1 MAMHCLSSL
10 SQGDLSFYQSTLY
23 QLIQDAPIEAKPGRE
38 MMRTLRKELVR
49 SMEQEECPEYCA
61 ALADLYKTVTDTLI
75 SAAHRSAPH
84 ELINR
89 TTSDCRIVT
98 DEDEYQFHQEEGF
111 FDDEDED
118 EMDSNSDIK
127 STAKDAEQ
135 KQRKREETKR
145 KRREEEDMLMKERK
159 VTDEKGKQYHT
170 LGPFPP
176 PRLTVR
182 APTNTFPSRKALQ
195 QRTIIETPSS
205 TSSSSDDD
213 EAINQLISSRSTEG
227 GEAVNHLTDFLQPL
241 SIDSLKKVGESAKAK
256 LRPSST
262 HDEFVSQIVK
272 TAVRLGCE
280 KACVLM
286 EKQKII
292 EDMTSHVQT
301 GPLPTAAS
309 IDFLNTLPDHLKQS
323 LGSVLGLPEEK
334 PPVEDMW
341 ERMVA
346 MGFLSVLTNL
356 RLKPLKKIANEL
368 SIVLPDTNSTEKF
381 CEFIVFAAFPR
392 ERIRAKFSRAK
403 QKKVKFTVPPD
414 SMSIKGDMGFVTF
427 HVNNISMLTKES
439 ERHYSPEFHFAN
451 LKWSLLCMT
460 NKESLALYL
469 CQTGSVHC
477 KFLITVVNKAN
488 PDDSI
493 CNEGTQ
499 SFSAMSQENDW
510 GFNNVIKFAELLS
523 PDQGF
528 VTADD
533 DSITIE
539 VGIVLVEPL
548 KTPTAREKAPVAKEK
563 KNEPRV
569 DEAAMLQ
576 LLADEKV
583 EQTRKKLK
591 QEISK
596 TIREEEKTRKDITQ
610 RASKAYHDLCDR
622 LRQETK
628 RTQKEV
634 ADRERKEEQERQRE
648 LDKIKQAQEQMAEL
662 KSRLQSLK
670 KENAELAQLK
680 QDATQ
685 AAKEAKKN
693 SERIAQELKFVLDR
707 VQSNQQKLHT
717 QEKKLAAA
725 KSRYESILAEEPDTP
740 SPSDDENDLMSEDLT
755 RFINLMTDDM

>member
-1 MAMHCLSSL
+1 MHRLSSL
-10 SQGDLSFYQSTLY
+10 SEGDLCFYQSTLY

-38 MMRTLRKELVR
+38 MVRTLRKELVR

-61 ALADLYKTVTDTLI
+61 ALADLYKTVTDTLV

-89 TTSDCRIVT
+89 TTSDCRVVT

-111 FDDEDED
+111 FDDDDDDEI
-118 EMDSNSDIK
+118 DSNSDVK

-135 KQRKREETKR
+135 RQRKREETKR

-159 VTDEKGKQYHT
+159 VTDEKGKQYQT
-170 LGPFPP
+170 LGPFPA

-182 APTNTFPSRKALQ
+182 APINTFPSRNTLQ

-205 TSSSSDDD
+205 TSSSSDED
-213 EAINQLISSRSTEG
+213 EEVIHQLMSSRSTEG
-227 GEAVNHLTDFLQPL
+227 GEAVSHLTAFFQPL

-256 LRPSST
+256 LRPSSS

-323 LGSVLGLPEEK
+323 LGGVLGLPEEK

-356 RLKPLKKIANEL
+356 RLKPLKKIAHEL
-368 SIVLPDTNSTEKF
+368 NIVLPDTNSTEKF
-381 CEFIVFAAFPR
+381 CESIVFAAFPR

-414 SMSIKGDMGFVTF
+414 SMSVKGDMGFVTF
-427 HVNNISMLTKES
+427 HVNHISMLTKES

-477 KFLITVVNKAN
+477 KFLITVVNKTN

-510 GFNNVIKFAELLS
+510 GFNNVIKFAELLN

-548 KTPTAREKAPVAKEK
+548 KTPTAREKAPAVKEK
-563 KNEPRV
+563 KHEPRV

-596 TIREEEKTRKDITQ
+596 TIREEERTRKELTQ
-610 RASKAYHDLCDR
+610 RATKAHHDLCDR

-634 ADRERKEEQERQRE
+634 ADRERREEQERQRE
-648 LDKIKQAQEQMAEL
+648 LDKIKQAQEQTAEL
-662 KSRLQSLK
+662 KARLQSLK
-670 KENAELAQLK
+670 KENAELVQSR

-685 AAKEAKKN
+685 EAKEAKKS
-693 SERIAQELKFVLDR
+693 SERVAQELKQVLDR
-707 VQSNQQKLHT
+707 VQSAQQKIKA
-717 QEKKLAAA
+717 QEAKLIAA
-725 KSRYESILAEEPDTP
+725 KARYESILAEEPDTP
-740 SPSDDENDLMSEDLT
+740 SPSDDENDLMGEDLT
-755 RFINLMTDDM
+755 RFINQMTDDM

>member
-1 MAMHCLSSL
+1 MHCLSSL

>member
-1 MAMHCLSSL
+1 MPRLSSL
-10 SQGDLSFYQSTLY
+10 SKEDLLFYQSTLY

-49 SMEQEECPEYCA
+49 SVEQEECPEYCA

-89 TTSDCRIVT
+89 TTSDCRVVT

-111 FDDEDED
+111 FDDDDD
-118 EMDSNSDIK
+118 EMDSNSDLK

-145 KRREEEDMLMKERK
+145 KRREEEEMLIKERK

-205 TSSSSDDD
+205 TSSSSDED

-256 LRPSST
+256 LRPSSP

-368 SIVLPDTNSTEKF
+368 GIVLPDTNSTEKF

-510 GFNNVIKFAELLS
+510 GFNNVIKFAELLN

-528 VTADD
+528 VTAED

-548 KTPTAREKAPVAKEK
+548 KTPTAREKAPAAKEK

-610 RASKAYHDLCDR
+610 RATKTYHDLCDR

-648 LDKIKQAQEQMAEL
+648 LDKIKQAQEQTAEL

-670 KENAELAQLK
+670 KENAELTQLK
-680 QDATQ
+680 QDAAQ
-685 AAKEAKKN
+685 EAKEAKKN

-707 VQSNQQKLHT
+707 VQSTQQKLKT
-717 QEKKLAAA
+717 QEKELAAA
-725 KSRYESILAEEPDTP
+725 KSQYESILAEEPGTP

>member
-1 MAMHCLSSL
+1 MQGLSTL
-10 SQGDLSFYQSTLY
+10 SEGDLCFYKSTLY

-49 SMEQEECPEYCA
+49 SMDEAECPEYCA
-61 ALADLYKTVTDTLI
+61 ALADLYKTVTDTLV

-89 TTSDCRIVT
+89 TTGDCRVVT
-98 DEDEYQFHQEEGF
+98 DEYEYQLHRDESF
-111 FDDEDED
+111 FDDDDEEV

-127 STAKDAEQ
+127 STAKEAEQ

-145 KRREEEDMLMKERK
+145 KRKEEEDMLVNERK
-159 VTDEKGKQYHT
+159 VTDEKGKQYQT
-170 LGPFPP
+170 LGPFPA
-176 PRLTVR
+176 PRLSVR

-195 QRTIIETPSS
+195 HRTIIETPSS
-205 TSSSSDDD
+205 TSSSSDED
-213 EAINQLISSRSTEG
+213 EEEINQLMSSRSTEG
-227 GEAVNHLTDFLQPL
+227 GKAVDHLTDFLQPL

-256 LRPSST
+256 LRPSSP

-301 GPLPTAAS
+301 GPLPSAAS
-309 IDFLNTLPDHLKQS
+309 IEFLNTLPEHLKQS
-323 LGSVLGLPEEK
+323 LGGVLGLPEEK

-368 SIVLPDTNSTEKF
+368 SINLPDTNSTEKF
-381 CEFIVFAAFPR
+381 CESIVFAAFPR

-403 QKKVKFTVPPD
+403 QKKVKFTVPPE
-414 SMSIKGDMGFVTF
+414 SMSIKGDMGFVSF

-439 ERHYSPEFHFAN
+439 ERHYSPEFNFAN

-477 KFLITVVNKAN
+477 KFLITVVNKVN

-510 GFNNVIKFAELLS
+510 GFNNVIKFSELLN
-523 PDQGF
+523 PAQGF
-528 VTADD
+528 ITADD

-539 VGIVLVEPL
+539 VGIVLVEPM
-548 KTPTAREKAPVAKEK
+548 KAPAAREKTAAPKEK
-563 KNEPRV
+563 KQVSRV
-569 DEAAMLQ
+569 EDDAMLE
-576 LLADEKV
+576 LLQEEKA
-583 EQTRKKLK
+583 EQARKKLR

-596 TIREEEKTRKDITQ
+596 TIREEEKTRKELVQ
-610 RASKAYHDLCDR
+610 RANKAYHDLSDR

-628 RTQKEV
+628 RTQKEIN
-634 ADRERKEEQERQRE
+634 DRERKEEQERQRE
-648 LDKIKQAQEQMAEL
+648 LDKIRQAQEQTEEL

-670 KENAELAQLK
+670 KENAELTQSRQEAAQG
-680 QDATQ
+680 
-685 AAKEAKKN
+685 AKDAKKE
-693 SERIAQELKFVLDR
+693 SERLAQEIKQIVDK
-707 VQSNQQKLHT
+707 VQSAQQRCKA

-725 KSRYESILAEEPDTP
+725 KKRHESIIADEPDTP

-755 RFINLMTDDM
+755 RFINQMTDDM

>member
-1 MAMHCLSSL
+1 MPRLSSL
-10 SQGDLSFYQSTLY
+10 SKEDLWFYQSTLY
-23 QLIQDAPIEAKPGRE
+23 QLIQDASIEAKPGRE

-49 SMEQEECPEYCA
+49 SVEQEECPEYCA

-89 TTSDCRIVT
+89 TTSDCRVVT

-111 FDDEDED
+111 FDDDDD
-118 EMDSNSDIK
+118 EMDSNSDLK

-145 KRREEEDMLMKERK
+145 RRREEEEMLIKERK

-205 TSSSSDDD
+205 TSSSSDED

-256 LRPSST
+256 LRPSSP

-309 IDFLNTLPDHLKQS
+309 IDFLNTLPDHLKLS

-368 SIVLPDTNSTEKF
+368 GIVLPDTNSTEKF

-414 SMSIKGDMGFVTF
+414 SMNIKGDMGFVTF

-510 GFNNVIKFAELLS
+510 GFNNVIKFAELLN

-528 VTADD
+528 VTAED

-548 KTPTAREKAPVAKEK
+548 KTPTAREKAPAAKEK

-610 RASKAYHDLCDR
+610 RATKTYHDLCDR

-648 LDKIKQAQEQMAEL
+648 LDKIKQAQEQTAEL

-670 KENAELAQLK
+670 KENAELTQLK
-680 QDATQ
+680 QDAAQ

-707 VQSNQQKLHT
+707 VQSTQQKLKT

-725 KSRYESILAEEPDTP
+725 KSQYESILAEEPDTP

>member
-1 MAMHCLSSL
+1 MHRLSSL
-10 SQGDLSFYQSTLY
+10 SEGDLCFYQSTLY
-23 QLIQDAPIEAKPGRE
+23 QLIQDAPVEAKPGRE
-38 MMRTLRKELVR
+38 MLRTLRKELIR
-49 SMEQEECPEYCA
+49 SMEQKEFPEYCA
-61 ALADLYKTVTDTLI
+61 ALADLYKTVADTLI

-89 TTSDCRIVT
+89 TTSDCRVVT

-111 FDDEDED
+111 FDDDDD
-118 EMDSNSDIK
+118 EMDSSSDLK

-182 APTNTFPSRKALQ
+182 TSTNTFPSRKALQ

-205 TSSSSDDD
+205 TSSSSDED
-213 EAINQLISSRSTEG
+213 EAVSQLISSRSTEG

-403 QKKVKFTVPPD
+403 QKKVRFTVPPD

-488 PDDSI
+488 SDDSI

-510 GFNNVIKFAELLS
+510 GFNNVIKFAELLN

-548 KTPTAREKAPVAKEK
+548 KTPTSREKAPVPKEK

-610 RASKAYHDLCDR
+610 RATKAYHDLFDR

-648 LDKIKQAQEQMAEL
+648 LDKIKYAQEQAAEL

-670 KENAELAQLK
+670 KENAELAQSK
-680 QDATQ
+680 QDTTQ
-685 AAKEAKKN
+685 AAKEAKMA

-707 VQSNQQKLHT
+707 VQSTQQKLKA
-717 QEKKLAAA
+717 QEMKLAAA
-725 KSRYESILAEEPDTP
+725 KSRYESVLAEEPDTP

-755 RFINLMTDDM
+755 RFISLMTDDM

>member
-1 MAMHCLSSL
+1 MHRLSSL
-10 SQGDLSFYQSTLY
+10 SEGDLCFYQSTLY

-89 TTSDCRIVT
+89 TTSDCRI
-98 DEDEYQFHQEEGF
+98 
-111 FDDEDED
+111 
-118 EMDSNSDIK
+118 

-510 GFNNVIKFAELLS
+510 GFNNVIKFAELLN

-628 RTQKEV
+628 RTQKE
-634 ADRERKEEQERQRE
+634 
-648 LDKIKQAQEQMAEL
+648 L

-670 KENAELAQLK
+670 KENAELIQSK

-707 VQSNQQKLHT
+707 VQSTQQKLHT

>member
-1 MAMHCLSSL
+1 MHRLSSL
-10 SQGDLSFYQSTLY
+10 PEEDLWFYQSTLF

-38 MMRTLRKELVR
+38 MLRTLRKELVR
-49 SMEQEECPEYCA
+49 SVEQEECPEYCA

-89 TTSDCRIVT
+89 TTSDCRVVT

-111 FDDEDED
+111 FDDDDED
-118 EMDSNSDIK
+118 EMDSNSDMK

-145 KRREEEDMLMKERK
+145 KRREEEDMLIKERK

-205 TSSSSDDD
+205 TSSSSDED

-256 LRPSST
+256 LRPSSP

-368 SIVLPDTNSTEKF
+368 GIVLPDTNSTEKF
-381 CEFIVFAAFPR
+381 CESIVFAAFPR

-414 SMSIKGDMGFVTF
+414 SMNSKGDMGFVTF

-510 GFNNVIKFAELLS
+510 GFNNVIKFAELLN

-528 VTADD
+528 VTPDD

-548 KTPTAREKAPVAKEK
+548 KTPTAREKAPAAKEK

-596 TIREEEKTRKDITQ
+596 TIREEEKTRKEITQ
-610 RASKAYHDLCDR
+610 RATKAYHDLCDR

-648 LDKIKQAQEQMAEL
+648 LDKIKQAQEQTAEL

-670 KENAELAQLK
+670 KENTELAQLK
-680 QDATQ
+680 QDA
-685 AAKEAKKN
+685 AHEAKEARKN

-707 VQSNQQKLHT
+707 IQSTQQKLKV
-717 QEKKLAAA
+717 QEKKIAAA
-725 KSRYESILAEEPDTP
+725 KTRYESVIADEPETP

>member
-1 MAMHCLSSL
+1 MPRLSSL
-10 SQGDLSFYQSTLY
+10 SKEDLWFYQSTLY

-49 SMEQEECPEYCA
+49 SVEQEECPEYCA

-89 TTSDCRIVT
+89 TTSDCRVVT

-111 FDDEDED
+111 FDDDDD
-118 EMDSNSDIK
+118 EMDSNSDLK

-145 KRREEEDMLMKERK
+145 KRREEEEMLIKERK

-205 TSSSSDDD
+205 TSSSSDED

-256 LRPSST
+256 LRPSSP

-368 SIVLPDTNSTEKF
+368 GIVLPDTNSTEKF

-414 SMSIKGDMGFVTF
+414 SMNIKGDMGFVTF

-488 PDDSI
+488 SDDSI

-510 GFNNVIKFAELLS
+510 GFNNVIKFAELLN

-528 VTADD
+528 VTAED

-548 KTPTAREKAPVAKEK
+548 KTPTAREKAPAAKEK

-610 RASKAYHDLCDR
+610 RATKTYHDLCDR

-648 LDKIKQAQEQMAEL
+648 LDKIKQAQEQTAEL

-670 KENAELAQLK
+670 KENAELTQLK
-680 QDATQ
+680 QDAAQ
-685 AAKEAKKN
+685 EAKEAKKN

-707 VQSNQQKLHT
+707 VQSTQQKLKT
-717 QEKKLAAA
+717 QEKELAAA
-725 KSRYESILAEEPDTP
+725 KSQYESILAEEPGTP

>member
-1 MAMHCLSSL
+1 MPRLSSL
-10 SQGDLSFYQSTLY
+10 SKEDLWFYQSTLY

-49 SMEQEECPEYCA
+49 SVEQEESPEYCA

-89 TTSDCRIVT
+89 TTSDCRVVT

-111 FDDEDED
+111 FDDDDD
-118 EMDSNSDIK
+118 EMDSNSDLK

-145 KRREEEDMLMKERK
+145 KRREEEEMLIKERK

-205 TSSSSDDD
+205 TSSSSDED

-256 LRPSST
+256 LRPSSP

-368 SIVLPDTNSTEKF
+368 GIVLPDTNSTEKF

-414 SMSIKGDMGFVTF
+414 SMNIKGDMGFVTF
-427 HVNNISMLTKES
+427 HVDNISMLTKES

-510 GFNNVIKFAELLS
+510 GFNNVIKFAELLN

-528 VTADD
+528 VTAED

-548 KTPTAREKAPVAKEK
+548 KTPTAREKAPAAKEK

-610 RASKAYHDLCDR
+610 RATKTYHDLCDR

-648 LDKIKQAQEQMAEL
+648 LDKIKQAQEQTAEL

-680 QDATQ
+680 QDAAQ
-685 AAKEAKKN
+685 EAKEAKKS

-707 VQSNQQKLHT
+707 VQSTQQKLET
-717 QEKKLAAA
+717 QEKKLEAA
-725 KSRYESILAEEPDTP
+725 KSQYESILAEEPDTP

>member
-1 MAMHCLSSL
+1 MHRLSSL
-10 SQGDLSFYQSTLY
+10 SEGDLCFYQSTLY

-510 GFNNVIKFAELLS
+510 GFNNVIKFAELLN

-628 RTQKEV
+628 RTQKE
-634 ADRERKEEQERQRE
+634 
-648 LDKIKQAQEQMAEL
+648 
-662 KSRLQSLK
+662 
-670 KENAELAQLK
+670 KENAELIQSK

-707 VQSNQQKLHT
+707 VQSTQQKLHT

>member
-1 MAMHCLSSL
+1 MHRLCSL
-10 SQGDLSFYQSTLY
+10 SGGDLCFYQSTLY
-23 QLIQDAPIEAKPGRE
+23 KLIQDAPIEAKPGRE
-38 MMRTLRKELVR
+38 MIRTLRKELVR
-49 SMEQEECPEYCA
+49 SMEQEECPEYCS

-89 TTSDCRIVT
+89 TTSDCRVVT

-111 FDDEDED
+111 FDDDED

-127 STAKDAEQ
+127 STTKDAEQ
-135 KQRKREETKR
+135 RQRKREETKR
-145 KRREEEDMLMKERK
+145 KRREEEEMLMKERK

-170 LGPFPP
+170 LGPFPA

-205 TSSSSDDD
+205 TSSSSDED
-213 EAINQLISSRSTEG
+213 EEINQLMSSRSTEG

-256 LRPSST
+256 LRPSSP

-323 LGSVLGLPEEK
+323 LGGVLGLPDEK

-368 SIVLPDTNSTEKF
+368 GIVLPDTNSTEKF

-392 ERIRAKFSRAK
+392 ERLRAKFSRAK

-414 SMSIKGDMGFVTF
+414 SMRVKGDMGFVTF

-477 KFLITVVNKAN
+477 KFLITVVNKVN

-510 GFNNVIKFAELLS
+510 GFNNVIKFAELLN

-533 DSITIE
+533 DNITIE

-548 KTPTAREKAPVAKEK
+548 KTPAAREKASVAKEK

-596 TIREEEKTRKDITQ
+596 TIREEEKTRKDTTQ
-610 RASKAYHDLCDR
+610 RAAKAYHDLCDR

-628 RTQKEV
+628 RIQKEV

-648 LDKIKQAQEQMAEL
+648 LDKIKHAQEQTAEL
-662 KSRLQSLK
+662 KSRLQALK

-680 QDATQ
+680 QSVTQ
-685 AAKEAKKN
+685 EAKEAKKN
-693 SERIAQELKFVLDR
+693 SERVAQELKFVLDR
-707 VQSNQQKLHT
+707 VQSTQQKLKI

>member
-1 MAMHCLSSL
+1 MHRLSSL
-10 SQGDLSFYQSTLY
+10 SEGDLCFYQSTLY

-38 MMRTLRKELVR
+38 MMRTLRKELSR

-510 GFNNVIKFAELLS
+510 GFNNVIKFAELLN

-596 TIREEEKTRKDITQ
+596 TIREEEKTRKDIAQ

-648 LDKIKQAQEQMAEL
+648 LDKIKQAQEQTAEL

-670 KENAELAQLK
+670 KENAELVQSK

-707 VQSNQQKLHT
+707 VQSTQQKLHT

>member
-1 MAMHCLSSL
+1 MHRLSSL
-10 SQGDLSFYQSTLY
+10 SEGDLCFYQSTLY

-510 GFNNVIKFAELLS
+510 GFNNVIKFAELLN

-648 LDKIKQAQEQMAEL
+648 LDKIKQAQEQTAEL

-670 KENAELAQLK
+670 KENAELIQSK

-707 VQSNQQKLHT
+707 VQSTQQKLHT

>member
-1 MAMHCLSSL
+1 MHRLSSL
-10 SQGDLSFYQSTLY
+10 SEGDLCFYQSTLY

-510 GFNNVIKFAELLS
+510 GFNNVIKFAELLN

-648 LDKIKQAQEQMAEL
+648 LDKIKQAQEQTAEL

-670 KENAELAQLK
+670 KENAELIQSK

-693 SERIAQELKFVLDR
+693 SERIVQELKFVLDR
-707 VQSNQQKLHT
+707 VQSTQQKLHT

-755 RFINLMTDDM
+755 RFINLMTEDM